1 MNRRG
6 EATGVV
12 LVMAAVILGVLLLGG
27 ACWGYPQYNVYRRQK
42 SGEAQ
47 LAEAQSNRT
56 IAVLEARA
64 LKESAVER
72 AQADSIR
79 ALGVASANRIIG
91 HSLKDNPEYLTW
103 LWVEALKD
111 GQHDVIYVP
120 TEGQLPML
128 EAGRL
133 GNIAKRPSE

>member
-6 EATGVV
+6 QTDS
-12 LVMAAVILGVLLLGG
+12 LVIAFLVILAISLLGG
-27 ACWGYPQYNVYRRQK
+27 SCWAYPRYNVYKKQK
-42 SGEAQ
+42 NGEAQ

-64 LKESAVER
+64 KKESATEL

-79 ALGVASANRIIG
+79 ATGVANANKIIG

-103 LWVEALKD
+103 LWVESLKE
-111 GQHDVIYVP
+111 GNNDVIYVP
-120 TEGQLPML
+120 TESNLPIL

-133 GNIAKRPSE
+133 KSFAPVTK